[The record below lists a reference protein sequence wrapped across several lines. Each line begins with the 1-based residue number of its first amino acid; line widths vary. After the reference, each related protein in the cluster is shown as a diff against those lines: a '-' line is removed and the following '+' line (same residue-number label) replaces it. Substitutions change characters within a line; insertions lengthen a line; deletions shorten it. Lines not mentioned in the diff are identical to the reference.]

1 MNQQTNVIA
10 RNAFRLH
17 ASEAERFADVIAR
30 AMKLESAALTYAG
43 AEQQPLQ
50 SLDLPPV
57 KLSSQLLR
65 RKQLLDV
72 LHHERFQTTQELAY
86 KLGRSTSSV
95 NSVLTRMTEEGLVD
109 REPVRSN
116 VISWRKRL

>member
-17 ASEAERFADVIAR
+17 PSEAERFSKTIAK
-30 AMKLESAALTYAG
+30 AMKMESATLTYAG
-43 AEQQPLQ
+43 AEQQPIHA
-50 SLDLPPV
+50 LDLPPV

-65 RKQLLDV
+65 RQQLLDV
-72 LHHERFQTTQELAY
+72 LHHEHFQTTQNLA
-86 KLGRSTSSV
+86 LRVGRSTPSV
-95 NSVLTRMTEEGLVD
+95 HAMLTRMMEEGFVD

-116 VISWRKRL
+116 VISWRKKA